1 MPTQLERGE
10 KYWRIVSSSSLSFVR
25 DWLELLADV
34 QFEISSNKHGENS
47 VIISS
52 SPLSPFLFL
61 PISFSGSAPF
71 FLRQVKFTPE
81 LRLCYLTTR
90 E

>member
-47 VIISS
+47 VILSS
-52 SPLSPFLFL
+52 SPLSL
-61 PISFSGSAPF
+61 SFSF
-71 FLRQVKFTPE
+71 FLSLSRAR
-81 LRLCYLTTR
+81 LRSFFVRSNSHRSYDCVT
-90 E
+90 